1 MSLRP
6 LLRLPIT
13 LAVVMIVLLVALTIG
28 WVLLALVGA
37 LGNTSAA
44 GLYWALLTV
53 GSACY
58 VLLVVGVVIYLVLSI
73 KAINLTRRQSN
84 FVDSVTHELKSP
96 ITSLK
101 LALQTFTR
109 RQMTAE
115 QQADFHR
122 IMLDDVERL
131 DRLINQVLDVGRLE
145 AGAVDGELDD
155 VPLAP
160 LLRQCAEMVCL
171 RYRLPADTVCLDLQP
186 CTLHARQADLDIIF
200 RNLLDNAVKYAG
212 PEPKVRVTARLMHN
226 GPVVVQVCD
235 NGRGIPPGMRR
246 KIFGRFVRLG
256 LELERE
262 KTGTGLGLHI
272 VRTLVRRLR
281 GTIHVRDC
289 PDGPGAL
296 FELKFPR
303 GRELPETREAPA
315 GPEAC
320 DGHGERDGP

>member
-1 MSLRP
+1 MSLA
-6 LLRLPIT
+6 IT
-13 LAVVMIVLLVALTIG
+13 LAVVMIVLLVVLTVG
-28 WVLLALVGA
+28 WVLL
-37 LGNTSAA
+37 N
-44 GLYWALLTV
+44 
-53 GSACY
+53 
-58 VLLVVGVVIYLVLSI
+58 VLLALTHDQSAGVYWMLLSIGTTFIVLLLGGVVTYLALSV
-73 KAINLTRRQSN
+73 KSINLNRRQSN

-101 LALQTFTR
+101 LALQTLNR
-109 RQMTAE
+109 RQLTAE
-115 QQADFHR
+115 QQTDFHR
-122 IMLDDVERL
+122 IMLEDVERL

-160 LLRQCAEMVCL
+160 LVRHCAEMVCL
-171 RYRLPADTVCLDLQP
+171 RYRVPADTVCLDLQP

-212 PEPKVRVTARLMHN
+212 PDPKVHVTARWMHN

-235 NGRGIPPGMRR
+235 NGRGIPPSMRR

-281 GTIHVRDC
+281 GTIHVRDR

-296 FELKFPR
+296 FEVTFPG
-303 GRELPETREAPA
+303 GRALQETSKAP
-315 GPEAC
+315 GGSEAC
-320 DGHGERDGP
+320 DGHGGQDGP